1 MAPDGLTVNLGER
14 SYPIVIGGGLLK
26 EAGSLL
32 RRVSKAPKVCIVTN
46 AAVNGIYGGA
56 LSASLKKAGCR
67 VVTTLLPDGERFK
80 NLKNVEKIYR
90 ALYKAGFDRSD
101 AVLALGG
108 GIAGDMA
115 GFAAAT
121 YMRGVDFIQFP
132 TTLLAQVDSSVGGKT
147 GVDFL
152 KGKNMVGA
160 FYQPRLVVCDLD
172 ALRTLPRREYLCGM
186 AEVVKYGA
194 IKNEK
199 FFSWLEKSAD
209 SIIARDEAALGKVV
223 LESCRAKAGI
233 VEKDEKESGER
244 AILNFGHTFGHGLE
258 TALNFRR
265 LKHGEALA
273 VGMVMAARLSRMLG
287 LLDAKS
293 EKRFVNLV
301 SRFGLPVS
309 LPAGVSAA
317 DVLRG
322 MVRDKKILSGR
333 LRFVVTDRLGRAFV
347 REGVRRETVLSACG
361 G

>member
-1 MAPDGLTVNLGER
+1 VLFR
-14 SYPIVIGGGLLK
+14 S
-26 EAGSLL
+26 
-32 RRVSKAPKVCIVTN
+32 VTN
-46 AAVNGIYGGA
+46 AAVNRIYGGA
-56 LSASLKKAGCR
+56 LSASLKKAGFG

-80 NLKNVEKIYR
+80 NLKHVEKIYG

-108 GIAGDMA
+108 GIVGDMA

-121 YMRGVDFIQFP
+121 YMRGVGFIQFP

-172 ALRTLPRREYLCGM
+172 VLGTLPRREYLCGL

-199 FFSWLEKSAD
+199 FFSWLEKSVD
-209 SIIARDEAALGKVV
+209 LILARDEAALGKVV
-223 LESCRAKAGI
+223 LESCRVKAAI
-233 VEKDEKESGER
+233 VEKDEKELGER

-258 TALNFRR
+258 TALDFRR
-265 LKHGEALA
+265 LKHGEAVA

-287 LLDAKS
+287 LLDANS
-293 EKRFVNLV
+293 EKRVENLL

-309 LPAGVSAA
+309 LPAGVTAA
-317 DVLRG
+317 DVLGG
-322 MVRDKKILSGR
+322 MAHDKKILSGR
-333 LRFVVTDRLGRAFV
+333 LRFVVMDRMGRAFV
-347 REGVRRETVLSACG
+347 REGVSKETVLSACG

>member
-1 MAPDGLTVNLGER
+1 MRNHLKVNLRER
-14 SYPIVIGGGLLK
+14 SYPIFIGGGLLK

-46 AAVNGIYGGA
+46 AAVNRLYGGA
-56 LSASLKKAGCR
+56 LSASLKRGGFG
-67 VVTTLLPDGERFK
+67 VVTTLLGDGERFK
-80 NLKNVEKIYR
+80 NLKNVEKIYA
-90 ALYKAGFDRSD
+90 ALYRAGFDRSD

-108 GIAGDMA
+108 GVVGDMA

-121 YMRGVDFIQFP
+121 YMRGVDLIQFP

-160 FYQPRLVVCDLD
+160 FYQPKLVVCDPDVLK
-172 ALRTLPRREYLCGM
+172 TLPRREYLCGL

-194 IKNEK
+194 IKNER

-209 SIIARDEAALGKVV
+209 SMLDGDEGALGKAV
-223 LESCRAKAGI
+223 LESCRVKAGV
-233 VEKDEKESGER
+233 VERDEKESGER

-265 LKHGEALA
+265 LKHGEAVA
-273 VGMVMAARLSRMLG
+273 VGMAMAARLSRILG
-287 LLDAKS
+287 LLDANS
-293 EKRFVNLV
+293 EKRVENLL
-301 SRFGLPVS
+301 SRLGLPVS
-309 LPAGVSAA
+309 PPAGVSAA
-317 DVLRG
+317 EVLRG
-322 MVRDKKILSGR
+322 MEHDKKILSGR
-333 LRFVVTDRLGRAFV
+333 LRFVVIDKIGRAFV
-347 REGVRRETVLSACG
+347 REGVSKEMVLSACG

>member
-1 MAPDGLTVNLGER
+1 MPNGLKVNLGER
-14 SYPIVIGGGLLK
+14 SYPIFIGGGLLK

-46 AAVNGIYGGA
+46 AAVNKIYGGA
-56 LSASLKKAGCR
+56 LSASLKKAGFR

-80 NLKNVEKIYR
+80 NLKNVEKIYG

-108 GIAGDMA
+108 GVVGDMA

-121 YMRGVDFIQFP
+121 YMRGVEFIQFP

-152 KGKNMVGA
+152 RGKNMVGA
-160 FYQPRLVVCDLD
+160 FYQPRLVVCDLG
-172 ALRTLPRREYLCGM
+172 ALKTLPRREYLCGM

-199 FFSWLEKSAD
+199 LFSWLEKSVD
-209 SIIARDEAALGKVV
+209 PILARDEAALGKVV
-223 LESCRAKAGI
+223 LESCRVKAGI

-244 AILNFGHTFGHGLE
+244 AILNFGHTFAHGLE

-265 LKHGEALA
+265 LKHGEAVA

-287 LLDAKS
+287 LLDANS
-293 EKRFVNLV
+293 EKRVENLL

-317 DVLRG
+317 DVFRG
-322 MVRDKKILSGR
+322 MARDKKILSGR

-347 REGVRRETVLSACG
+347 REGVSKETVLSACG